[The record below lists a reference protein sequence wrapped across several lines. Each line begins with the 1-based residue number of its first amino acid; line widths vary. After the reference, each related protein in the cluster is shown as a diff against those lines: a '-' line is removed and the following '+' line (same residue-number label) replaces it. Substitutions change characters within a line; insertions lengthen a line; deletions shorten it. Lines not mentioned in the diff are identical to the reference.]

1 MDNRKNRLHEF
12 SNANSPID
20 MEFNI
25 KNRVLHHYDTAKQ
38 IMGVIYSSRK
48 YKNIDLPLPK
58 MAFIYPTYRCSLQ
71 CKNCMYREHVMEST
85 KTGNLDM
92 NLDLFKHIMEDLSNI
107 GVSHVELC
115 GGGEPLEHKEI
126 NELINVVGFFRKV
139 KKMDF
144 GLLTNGQNIS
154 RLEPNIIKSALE
166 SFAYIRLSFSERAFQ
181 DQKIREE
188 YLSNLT
194 MLLEYK
200 KENKNFKARI
210 GSKLLLTHENK
221 YSLMKITE
229 ELINMGVEHLKIKS
243 IRSPEDEPT
252 HEDVMELKE
261 QLNVYKYSEPVKEAL
276 KIDLRKTEFPNE
288 FKCWINPLSTTID
301 PYGKIYICYNF
312 HNDPD
317 NMLIGNYNKN
327 NSLSDFWGK
336 GQHLKNIRKINVE
349 RVCKA
354 DNACNCRFVE
364 YQKIIEQR
372 IVEEKHLN
380 PSYGSVDNENNFPKK
395 LKRLDNFL

>member
-1 MDNRKNRLHEF
+1 
-12 SNANSPID
+12 

-25 KNRVLHHYDTAKQ
+25 KNRVLHHYDIAKR
-38 IMGVIYSSRK
+38 IMGVVSSSKK
-48 YKNIDLPLPK
+48 YKNTDLPLPK
-58 MAFIYPTYRCSLQ
+58 MAFIYPSYRCSLH
-71 CKNCMYREHVMEST
+71 CKNCMYIDHVMDYT

-92 NLDLFKHIMEDLSNI
+92 DLDLFKHILEDLSKM
-107 GVSHVELC
+107 GVSNVELC

-126 NELINVVGFFRKV
+126 NELIKVVGYFRKV

-144 GLLTNGQNIS
+144 GLITNGQNIS
-154 RLEPNIIKSALE
+154 KLEPKIIKSALE
-166 SFAYIRLSFSERAFQ
+166 SFAYIRLSFSERTFQ
-181 DQKIREE
+181 DQKLRVE

-200 KENKNFKARI
+200 KENKKYKARI

-221 YSLMKITE
+221 YQLLEIIE

-243 IRSPEDEPT
+243 IRSPLDEPT
-252 HEDVMELKE
+252 YEDVMEVEE
-261 QLNVYKYSEPVKEAL
+261 QLNIYKYSKPVKEAL
-276 KIDLRKTEFPNE
+276 KVDLRKTEFPNG

-317 NMLIGNYNKN
+317 NMLIGKYNEN

-336 GQHLKNIRKINVE
+336 SEHLRKIRNINVNN
-349 RVCKA
+349 VCKA
-354 DNACNCRFVE
+354 DTACNCRFVQ
-364 YQKIIEQR
+364 YQKIIENR
-372 IVEEKHLN
+372 FNNKVMYIEN
-380 PSYGSVDNENNFPKK
+380 DNSKD
-395 LKRLDNFL
+395 LKRLDYFL